1 MRFDEHNKM
10 TLCRLSGLLFFAF
23 IIFQTAAIASIS
35 PGLAGYKVLVA
46 IRTTNIP
53 STDTLGKPWQLKK
66 SAFLSKY
73 GTDYTSSTLIRYWLN
88 KRKALKWGTI
98 IGGGAA
104 ALVAV
109 PFISVL
115 NTGSAWAFVTILY
128 LGGAI
133 TIAGILF
140 LISLP
145 RFIFSSRKKLF
156 LLLQDIKNGKPVPK
170 KYQKKLFSRS
180 N

>member
-1 MRFDEHNKM
+1 MKNKVIVFLAVALIAM
-10 TLCRLSGLLFFAF
+10 KSA
-23 IIFQTAAIASIS
+23 TAANSFC
-35 PGLAGYKVLVA
+35 L
-46 IRTTNIP
+46 
-53 STDTLGKPWQLKK
+53 TDTTSKPWQFKK

-98 IGGGAA
+98 IGGGGA

-109 PFISVL
+109 PFVSVL
-115 NTGSAWAFVTILY
+115 NSGSAWAFAPILY

-140 LISLP
+140 LVSFP

-156 LLLQDIKNGKPVPK
+156 LLLQDIKNGKPIPK
-170 KYQKKLFSRS
+170 KYQKKLFSGS
-180 N
+180 DKQ